1 MHAKNE
7 MRKLT
12 IPTYIYLFLNVK
24 VYEIET
30 ASLCKIFGYKK
41 LIIFFKPT
49 KVNKSLFNVGMHL
62 TLR

>member
-1 MHAKNE
+1 MYAKNE

-41 LIIFFKPT
+41 LIIFFKP
-49 KVNKSLFNVGMHL
+49 NKANKNVY
-62 TLR
+62 